1 MPKHMST
8 KQLKAYRDHPWDDQ
22 SSDPKDNFISSVP
35 NAELPFC
42 YSKAS
47 RREVRREISELKS
60 QSAPKAMILLK
71 TKTGCDLAQSKASVL
86 HIRTADSSCH
96 YCSAVVARGA
106 LLCSQ
111 CMSVNLDWML

>member
-22 SSDPKDNFISSVP
+22 SSDPKGQLHIVCPQCRAPVLLFEGLAP
-35 NAELPFC
+35 
-42 YSKAS
+42 
-47 RREVRREISELKS
+47 EVRREISELKS

-96 YCSAVVARGA
+96 YCNAVVARGA